1 MMGTAKRLQN
11 TGHGSYT
18 AVLSCYFHRKTIGGD
33 KNMIGKNGLR
43 TAGATVAVMLM
54 LLGVFAIPASVSAAP
69 VTVSSKLT
77 TDTGT
82 TTDFGGG
89 DFFYVRFGA
98 DAAFGIVWGTDTTL
112 NNVYFVAI
120 KARYLGMAQV
130 YDTQGTMVEANHTV
144 KIYTVY
150 AVKLEDIFEYND
162 SIDNGIFQGHRTYA
176 NGNFTGNYV
185 HNEDIYKKVDLKT
198 AWDQSLVTYA
208 ETDDTRTWSFDLTA
222 KDRPYTT
229 LDNYTGSTGDNKLND
244 LKLTF
249 HLSAKM
255 VQVDNATIP
264 QWRITVQRGTM
275 GGMMDNMMGFNDAQR
290 MDDYRVS
297 GKIIT
302 YNVKWDQSIEG
313 WDFDAADSNPTL
325 LMEFGAIVGNYI
337 PRGMVS
343 WMGWNMLRAMNENG
357 TMTCRSTS
365 GDVSVDQTTGTYST
379 PKPLSAPALTFGG
392 DKTRIG
398 AFEWISNVTVDGNQE
413 QLHSQIMG
421 GVPVWSVAMNGAVFA
436 GFAVLGGISYPGGA
450 MIVHDPTF
458 SSDALVDVGGTNPRA
473 PVFLFVVG
481 AIIAM
486 VVAITIVAVIMMEKK
501 PGQKAQQSY
510 ERKMSSQPGEWA
522 KYYDKK

>member
-1 MMGTAKRLQN
+1 
-11 TGHGSYT
+11 
-18 AVLSCYFHRKTIGGD
+18 
-33 KNMIGKNGLR
+33 MIGKNGLK
-43 TAGATVAVMLM
+43 TAGATVAVLLM
-54 LLGVFAIPASVSAAP
+54 LLGVFAIPTSASAAP
-69 VTVSSKLT
+69 VAVSSKLT

-89 DFFYVRFGA
+89 DYFYVRFGA
-98 DAAFGIVWGTDTTL
+98 DAAFGIVWGTNETL

-130 YDTQGTMVEANHTV
+130 YDTQGALVEANHTV
-144 KIYTVY
+144 KVNTVY
-150 AVKLEDIFEYND
+150 AVKLEDILEYND

-176 NGNFTGNYV
+176 NGMFTGNYT
-185 HNEDIYKKVDLKT
+185 HFEDVYKKVDLKT

-222 KDRPYTT
+222 KDLPYTT

-244 LKLTF
+244 LTLTF

-264 QWRITVQRGTM
+264 QWRITVQRGMM
-275 GGMMDNMMGFNDAQR
+275 GGMMGNMMGFNDAQR
-290 MDDYRVS
+290 MDDYSVS

-313 WDFDAADSNPTL
+313 WDFDAANIDPTL
-325 LMEFGAIVGNYI
+325 LLEFGAIVGNHI
-337 PRGMVS
+337 PSGMAS
-343 WMGWNMLRAMNENG
+343 WMGWNMVRAMNENG
-357 TMTCRSTS
+357 TMTCSSTS
-365 GDVSVDQTTGTYST
+365 GEVSVDQTTGTYSS
-379 PKPLSAPALTFGG
+379 PKALSMPTMTFGG
-392 DKTRIG
+392 DRTKIG
-398 AFEWISNVTVDGNQE
+398 SFEWVSNVTVDGNQD

-421 GVPVWSVAMNGAVFA
+421 GVPILSIGANGAVFG

-458 SSDALVDVGGTNPRA
+458 SSEALVDVGGTSQRA

-501 PGQKAQQSY
+501 PGQKARQSY
-510 ERKMSSQPGEWA
+510 ERTMSSQPGEWA
-522 KYYDKK
+522 KYYNKK

>member
-1 MMGTAKRLQN
+1 
-11 TGHGSYT
+11 
-18 AVLSCYFHRKTIGGD
+18 
-33 KNMIGKNGLR
+33 MIGKNGLR
-43 TAGATVAVMLM
+43 TAGATVAVLLMLM
-54 LLGVFAIPASVSAAP
+54 GIFAIPASVSAAP

-89 DFFYVRFGA
+89 DFFYLRFGA
-98 DAAFGIVWGTDTTL
+98 DAAFGIVWGTNETL

-130 YDTQGTMVEANHTV
+130 YDTHGAFVEANHTV
-144 KIYTVY
+144 KVYTVY
-150 AVKLEDIFEYND
+150 AVKLEDILEYND
-162 SIDNGIFQGHRTYA
+162 SVDNGIFEGHRTYA
-176 NGNFTGNYV
+176 NGNFTGDYA
-185 HNEDIYKKVDLKT
+185 HIEDIYKKVDMKT

-208 ETDDTRTWSFDLTA
+208 ETDVARTWSFDLTA
-222 KDRPYTT
+222 KDLPYTA
-229 LDNYTGSTGDNKLND
+229 LDNYTGQTGDNMLND
-244 LKLTF
+244 LTLTF
-249 HLSAKM
+249 HLSANM
-255 VQVDNATIP
+255 VQMDDATIP
-264 QWRITVQRGTM
+264 QWRITVQRGT
-275 GGMMDNMMGFNDAQR
+275 GNMMWFNDAQR

-337 PRGMVS
+337 PSGMAS
-343 WMGWNMLRAMNENG
+343 WMGWNMVRKMNENG

-365 GDVSVDQTTGTYST
+365 GDVSVDQTTGTYSS

-392 DKTRIG
+392 DRTRIG
-398 AFEWISNVTVDGNQE
+398 AFEWVSNVTVDGNQE

-421 GVPVWSVAMNGAVFA
+421 GVPVWSVAMNGAVFG

-458 SSDALVDVGGTNPRA
+458 SSEALVDVGSTNPGV
-473 PVFLFVVG
+473 PVFLYVVG

-486 VVAITIVAVIMMEKK
+486 VVAITIVAVIMMGKK

-510 ERKMSSQPGEWA
+510 ERTMSSQPGEWA
-522 KYYDKK
+522 KYSDKK